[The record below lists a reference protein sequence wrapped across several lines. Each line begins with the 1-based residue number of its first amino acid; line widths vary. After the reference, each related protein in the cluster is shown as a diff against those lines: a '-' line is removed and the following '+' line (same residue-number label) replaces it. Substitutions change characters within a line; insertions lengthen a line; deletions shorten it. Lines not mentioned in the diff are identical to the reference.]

1 VSAFFVTGSG
11 TDVGKTFI
19 AGGLIRYWR
28 RTGRMVEAFKPVVS
42 GFDPTSAAHSDPG
55 VLLTGMARS
64 ITSDEIERI
73 APWRFHAP
81 LSPDMAA
88 AREGRAIDF
97 DALVQF
103 SEAAIAGHKDILL
116 IEGVGGIMVPLD
128 HSHTVLDWMCALRL
142 PLVFA
147 TGSYLGSI
155 SHTLSALDVLRGRH
169 LQVPALMVSET
180 LGSTVPLEETC
191 ATIARFAGSTP
202 VIGLPRLPPDSFAHP
217 AFARLA
223 DLLLSATE

>member
-155 SHTLSALDVLRGRH
+155 SHTLTALEGLRRH
-169 LQVPALMVSET
+169 DLRIAALIVNES
-180 LGSTVPLEETC
+180 LGSTVPLDDTA
-191 ATIARFAGSTP
+191 ATIARFADAVP
-202 VIGLPRLPPDSFAHP
+202 VISLPRLPSDACEHPTFAQ
-217 AFARLA
+217 LT
-223 DLLLSATE
+223 DLLTATTE

>member
-19 AGGLIRYWR
+19 AGGLIRHWR

-128 HSHTVLDWMCALRL
+128 DKHTVLDWMVALRL
-142 PLVFA
+142 PLLLV
-147 TGSYLGSI
+147 TGSYLGGI
-155 SHTLSALDVLRGRH
+155 SHTLTCLEVLRSRD
-169 LQVPALMVSET
+169 LAIQALVVNET
-180 LGSTVPLEETC
+180 PGSTVPLADTI
-191 ATIARFAGSTP
+191 ATVARFAGNTP
-202 VIGLPRLPPDSFAHP
+202 MVALPHRPSAAGAAA
-217 AFARLA
+217 AFGPLA
-223 DLLLSATE
+223 ALL